1 MCIGSNSV
9 NQAQDLMSVTKIE
22 DFPNSLIPNTYTLHF
37 LGALVADKMA
47 SKNQRKTA
55 KSAASKSY
63 IDQMNEL
70 AVSEG
75 VKRHEQA
82 KQYVWSNVTV
92 RKGNTQQSCHF
103 ITIT

>member
-1 MCIGSNSV
+1 
-9 NQAQDLMSVTKIE
+9 
-22 DFPNSLIPNTYTLHF
+22 
-37 LGALVADKMA
+37 MA

-63 IDQMNEL
+63 IEQMNEL

-103 ITIT
+103 IT